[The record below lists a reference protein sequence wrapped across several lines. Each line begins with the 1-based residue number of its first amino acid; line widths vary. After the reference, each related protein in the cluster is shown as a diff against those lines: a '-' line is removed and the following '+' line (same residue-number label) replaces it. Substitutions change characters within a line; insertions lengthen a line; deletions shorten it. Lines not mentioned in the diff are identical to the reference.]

1 MSKGATEAEESLEY
15 LRHGV
20 RPELLEHRGNG
31 RRY

>member
-20 RPELLEHRGNG
+20 RPELLEHRVNG